1 MVNGQ
6 PSSIGQIQQM
16 QSMVGF
22 VPQTDTLLESLTVE
36 ENLRWVLPAE
46 PVIRVVLL
54 QVRSAHQTL

>member
-54 QVRSAHQTL
+54 QVRSSHQTL